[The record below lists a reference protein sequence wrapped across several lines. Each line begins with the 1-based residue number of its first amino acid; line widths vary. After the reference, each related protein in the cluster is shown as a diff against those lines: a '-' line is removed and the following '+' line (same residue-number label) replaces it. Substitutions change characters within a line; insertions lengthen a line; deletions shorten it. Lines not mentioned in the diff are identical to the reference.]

1 MSERSICQTW
11 ASVMLYDDA
20 NKRWTPSG
28 GVQGLSRVH
37 IYHHVQ
43 NNTFRVVGRLK
54 SDQSVV
60 INCAIL
66 KGLKYNQATPTFH
79 QWRDNKQV
87 YGLNFQSGGDAESF
101 AQSMLLALD
110 ALASS
115 LASKP
120 AATTV
125 SSPTIQPTSHTVISS
140 VSSHQNGPVLED
152 DAMRHEMQPAETRPR
167 YETPVPQ
174 PRRPSDSS
182 ITGGMTVH
190 TSSTVVS
197 QSPAIP
203 PAPPMPSQT
212 VVAAPPAP
220 PAPPNLGSSSS
231 GGNASGFAGALAG
244 VSLKKTAKPAEPS
257 PAVTEKTE
265 NEREGRGSV
274 SNVAPPLAG
283 MGGMGGML
291 GEMQAMLARRRA
303 QADASSAASP
313 SGSGRSSPVL
323 NKAASVA
330 SASSTATSDVRKP
343 WEKENK
349 VAANKFTA
357 SSPSQPT
364 TNGTTNVPSSGS
376 PKMIRRARGG
386 SMSVIQNGLQD
397 SDLERL
403 KQDIL
408 TEMRKE
414 IQQAKLEIIEA
425 IRESSSR

>member
-1 MSERSICQTW
+1 MAT
-11 ASVMLYDDA
+11 
-20 NKRWTPSG
+20 K
-28 GVQGLSRVH
+28 
-37 IYHHVQ
+37 
-43 NNTFRVVGRLK
+43 K
-54 SDQSVV
+54 SSFC
-60 INCAIL
+60 IN
-66 KGLKYNQATPTFH
+66 
-79 QWRDNKQV
+79 
-87 YGLNFQSGGDAESF
+87 
-101 AQSMLLALD
+101 
-110 ALASS
+110 

-220 PAPPNLGSSSS
+220 PAPPAPTGGIPPPPPPPPPPNLGSSSS